1 MRKHLILIAC
11 LTVTSCADD
20 YKLPLIYR
28 IDINQGNIF
37 TQDMVNQLKPGM
49 TKRQVAFVMGNP
61 LVEDDFHKNRWDYIY
76 SNEPGDEARVE
87 KKLTVIFHN
96 DQLTGIQGD
105 LRPTSAPA
113 NDGKKDVTYTIPKIQ
128 RDKTLWEMITGVFG
142 D

>member
-11 LTVTSCADD
+11 LMTTSCAEDF
-20 YKLPLIYR
+20 KMPFIYR

-61 LVEDDFHKNRWDYIY
+61 LVADAFHKDRWDFIY

-87 KKLTVIFHN
+87 KKLSVIFHN

-105 LRPTSAPA
+105 LRPTSTPA
-113 NDGKKDVTYTIPKIQ
+113 TDGKKDVTYTIPKIQ
-128 RDKTLWEMITGVFG
+128 RDKTLWEMITGGFG